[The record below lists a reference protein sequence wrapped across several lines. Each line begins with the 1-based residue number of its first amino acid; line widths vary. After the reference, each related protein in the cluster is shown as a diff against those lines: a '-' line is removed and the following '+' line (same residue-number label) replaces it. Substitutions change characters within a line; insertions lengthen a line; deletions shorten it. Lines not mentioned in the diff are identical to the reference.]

1 MHAYIKYEGKH
12 QTFLSDIVESSWR
25 IRLHC
30 TRDCRSRLGS
40 GQPAVLAF
48 VDGAQ
53 EKRNAE
59 SAGRNGVAAQKRF
72 PFLNAEEFGTILP

>member
-25 IRLHC
+25 VRLHC

-59 SAGRNGVAAQKRF
+59 SAGRNERMTPSRF
-72 PFLNAEEFGTILP
+72 RFLNAE